1 MNANK
6 TFNLSHVYTAAGNYT
21 VIVGVTDYYPAG
33 TPLLT
38 GTGTFTVNVVS
49 VPFQVTSFAPT
60 AAGFDV
66 TFSQAVNM
74 NDVHLYDG
82 MDNNDTANQHF
93 YDPSIVNPLTGLPCT
108 APLDVTLVGAVTGT
122 IHGSLIWDAAT
133 NTAEFVKTDAR
144 SAAFIDSVLA
154 PDTYTVTLYSRN
166 DSFDPG
172 WVDDSGDLLLGG
184 NYTATF
190 TVAPSAQ
197 PVLTLPDF
205 ARRHRA
211 RPSTCCLTGRAGTRG
226 ISPAICRSP
235 LAMGRG

>member
-1 MNANK
+1 M
-6 TFNLSHVYTAAGNYT
+6 
-21 VIVGVTDYYPAG
+21 
-33 TPLLT
+33 
-38 GTGTFTVNVVS
+38 
-49 VPFQVTSFAPT
+49 

-82 MDNNDTANQHF
+82 MDNNDTTNQHF

-122 IHGSLIWDAAT
+122 IHGSLILDAAT

-154 PDTYTVTLYSRN
+154 PNTYTVTLYSRN

-190 TVAPSAQ
+190 TVVFLRNRRSRCRTSPSA
-197 PVLTLPDF
+197 
-205 ARRHRA
+205 
-211 RPSTCCLTGRAGTRG
+211 TG
-226 ISPAICRSP
+226 
-235 LAMGRG
+235 